1 MSDTVFKERRA
12 DRPGG
17 LAKRYRVSRAFIYE
31 EIRAKRLL
39 AHKAGDVTIIFQ
51 EDEEAWRENMKLLK
65 LEELKKKTP
74 NKVDDE
80 VSE

>member
-17 LAKRYRVSRAFIYE
+17 LALRYGVSRAFIYE

-39 AHKAGDVTIIFQ
+39 AHKAGDVTLIFQ
-51 EDEEAWRENMKLLK
+51 EDEEAWRENMPLLQ
-65 LEELKKKTP
+65 LEELTKKSP
-74 NKVDDE
+74 SKV
-80 VSE
+80 